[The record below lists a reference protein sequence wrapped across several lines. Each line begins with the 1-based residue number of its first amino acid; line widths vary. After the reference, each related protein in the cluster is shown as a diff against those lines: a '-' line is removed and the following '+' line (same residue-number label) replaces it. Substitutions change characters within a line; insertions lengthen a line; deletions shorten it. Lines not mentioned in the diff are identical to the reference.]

1 MIVDNF
7 RERMQ
12 LRRSLIELD
21 DQNVQ
26 NSIEVGKRQL
36 IIVQWTGDR
45 GDAAAAAPD
54 GGLACLADGS
64 SAAAQETVQR
74 APHEVK
80 AAWRECEQLRK
91 AIERNNEMKK
101 SIAKRL
107 RSNERQAERFRTTL
121 ASQITTQERRELMEL
136 QYRIGCLELENMELE
151 QSRMVHDSI
160 MKGKDLTIQKLQLQV
175 AVRDKLIQHQRRVL
189 QDNSL
194 DDQVR
199 YVGLRLAEQGILAD
213 APDAARAAGRPRTP
227 DPPHTPIRSVRAE
240 GPQPRQGRK
249 QGRSPPPPQPQ
260 QPSAAAPR
268 AEAPRAPQG
277 PRSRAGRA
285 PAKGNEGRERRLKRV
300 ASRRERSASDV
311 PPPSRAAGGARREL
325 PAARAAAGRAGRLE
339 RRPLGGGAGGS
350 FEDEWDAWAGAG
362 GEDALRA
369 GALPRQ
375 RPSAPPGPGLRPS
388 RAARRASDEAAAA
401 RGAAARRARR
411 PPAAGG
417 APDSEGSSPQPRGG
431 QVVRQLRARERRVQL
446 RRGAGRAQ
454 EAVVAATVAV
464 QEAMESIH
472 QSRDAV
478 QRRAGQR
485 RALEAVHRRRSEGS
499 AAAAGKRAA
508 AERRAPSF
516 EGDALLAP
524 VRSMDAG
531 DRRNSD
537 LSGIGASVSSVQ
549 TEAMESVQP
558 ARAGFRR
565 RVGEAASAE
574 DSFESS
580 ASHMSSH
587 WPLEAQVG
595 ARHRAVLGQPMPGS
609 PQDTRR
615 VPTVPGE
622 RGRGLPAVVQREP
635 EPW

>member
-1 MIVDNF
+1 M
-7 RERMQ
+7 
-12 LRRSLIELD
+12 
-21 DQNVQ
+21 
-26 NSIEVGKRQL
+26 
-36 IIVQWTGDR
+36 
-45 GDAAAAAPD
+45 
-54 GGLACLADGS
+54 
-64 SAAAQETVQR
+64 
-74 APHEVK
+74 
-80 AAWRECEQLRK
+80 
-91 AIERNNEMKK
+91 
-101 SIAKRL
+101 
-107 RSNERQAERFRTTL
+107 
-121 ASQITTQERRELMEL
+121 
-136 QYRIGCLELENMELE
+136 
-151 QSRMVHDSI
+151 
-160 MKGKDLTIQKLQLQV
+160 
-175 AVRDKLIQHQRRVL
+175 
-189 QDNSL
+189 
-194 DDQVR
+194 
-199 YVGLRLAEQGILAD
+199 
-213 APDAARAAGRPRTP
+213 
-227 DPPHTPIRSVRAE
+227 
-240 GPQPRQGRK
+240 
-249 QGRSPPPPQPQ
+249 
-260 QPSAAAPR
+260 
-268 AEAPRAPQG
+268 
-277 PRSRAGRA
+277 
-285 PAKGNEGRERRLKRV
+285 

-431 QVVRQLRARERRVQL
+431 KVVRQLRARERRVQL

-478 QRRAGQR
+478 QRRAGSGAR
-485 RALEAVHRRRSEGS
+485 WRRCTGGGARALPRRRGR
-499 AAAAGKRAA
+499 RAA